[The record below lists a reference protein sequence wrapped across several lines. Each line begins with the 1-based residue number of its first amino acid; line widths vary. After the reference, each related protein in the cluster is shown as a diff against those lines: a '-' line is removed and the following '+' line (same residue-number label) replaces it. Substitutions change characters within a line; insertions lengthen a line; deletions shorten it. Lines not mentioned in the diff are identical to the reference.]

1 MDPVYAE
8 VGAEVVIGF
17 HRHSQYAFRYRGAK
31 TTITYVKRE
40 SPGPRAW
47 CKVSLDNGFH
57 GCYWFPVD
65 DMILASDIPL
75 LTPEQRARIK

>member
-8 VGAEVVIGF
+8 VGAEVVVGLYYDPNGHFNSTAKKYFGKKTIIIERVSYTCRVEIDKGF
-17 HRHSQYAFRYRGAK
+17 HCWPIQ
-31 TTITYVKRE
+31 
-40 SPGPRAW
+40 
-47 CKVSLDNGFH
+47 
-57 GCYWFPVD
+57 